1 MSCKELSLYHAS
13 EDGNLVLILTRKLDE
28 CITIG
33 DDIEIRIT
41 ELFSD
46 RVRIGIIAPDNVAI
60 HRKEV
65 AVQIES
71 QLNQEGPSKK

>member
-46 RVRIGIIAPDNVAI
+46 RVRIGILAPDNVAI

-71 QLNQEGPSKK
+71 QLNQDGPSKK

>member
-1 MSCKELSLYHAS
+1 M
-13 EDGNLVLILTRKLDE
+13 LILTRKLDE

-71 QLNQEGPSKK
+71 QLNQDGPSKKEFRLS

>member
-1 MSCKELSLYHAS
+1 MSCKELRRCHAS

-33 DDIEIRIT
+33 DDIEIKIT

-65 AVQIES
+65 AVQRES
-71 QLNQEGPSKK
+71 HLNQDGPSKK

>member
-1 MSCKELSLYHAS
+1 MSCKELSLCHAS

-46 RVRIGIIAPDNVAI
+46 RVRVGIIAPDNVAI

-71 QLNQEGPSKK
+71 QLNQDGPSKK

>member
-46 RVRIGIIAPDNVAI
+46 RVQIGIIAPDNVAI

-71 QLNQEGPSKK
+71 QLNQDGPSKK

>member
-71 QLNQEGPSKK
+71 QLNQDGPSKK

>member
-1 MSCKELSLYHAS
+1 M
-13 EDGNLVLILTRKLDE
+13 LILTRKLDE

-46 RVRIGIIAPDNVAI
+46 RVRIGIIATDNVPI
-60 HRKEV
+60 HPKEV

-71 QLNQEGPSKK
+71 QLNQDGPSKK

>member
-1 MSCKELSLYHAS
+1 MSFKELSLYHAS

-71 QLNQEGPSKK
+71 QLNQDGPSKK

>member
-65 AVQIES
+65 PVQIES
-71 QLNQEGPSKK
+71 QLNQDGPSKK

>member
-46 RVRIGIIAPDNVAI
+46 RVRVGIIAPDNVAI

>member
-1 MSCKELSLYHAS
+1 MSCKELSLSHAS
-13 EDGNLVLILTRKLDE
+13 EDGNLELILTRKLDE

-71 QLNQEGPSKK
+71 QLNQDGPSKK

>member
-1 MSCKELSLYHAS
+1 
-13 EDGNLVLILTRKLDE
+13 VLILTRKLDE

-71 QLNQEGPSKK
+71 QLNQDGPSKK